1 MSSEE
6 DEYVPGGSG
15 SPKKTKAT
23 KKKKAAA
30 SSEDEGDTDNQ
41 PTKKA
46 RTPKEKKAIEKIYQK
61 KSQLEHI
68 LIRPDTYIGSTEL
81 VSQEMWVYDTEEKK
95 MVFREIKFVPGLYK
109 IFDEI
114 LVNAADNKQRDPKM
128 SMIKIAIDAE
138 KNQISVW
145 NNGHGIPVVEHKE
158 EKMLVP
164 TMIFG
169 HLLTSSNYD
178 DDEKKVTGGR
188 NGYGAKL
195 CNIFS
200 NKFVV
205 ETASKEYKK
214 KFKQEWSKNMG
225 KAGEPK
231 VDSFSGEDYTKVT
244 FEPDLSKFKMA
255 VLDKDTVD
263 LLSRRAYDVAGTSGG
278 VKVYLNGEKL
288 PISNFKQYVELYTA
302 NNTDEMGNPLKVVTE
317 KANERWEVAV
327 TSSDTGFNQV
337 SFVNSIATTKGGR
350 HVEYIT
356 DQITKA
362 MNEVIKKKNKSGAEI
377 KPFQIKNHL
386 WVFVNCLIE
395 NPTFDSQTKENMT
408 LQVRSFG
415 SKCQLSDKFIGNA
428 LKSGIIENILAF
440 AKAKAESQMGKKI
453 HGAKTAK
460 LRGIP
465 KLEDANDAGT
475 KYSSDCTLILTE
487 GDSAKALAVSG
498 FSVVGRDKYGVFPLR
513 GKLLNVREA
522 TPKQLM
528 DNAEINSI
536 VKILGLQYKR
546 KYDSE
551 QDLKSLR
558 YGKLMI
564 MTDQDQDGSHIKGLL
579 INFIHFNW
587 PSLLRH
593 VFLEEFITPI
603 VKATK
608 GNVEECFYSLPELEE
623 WKANRTESELKR
635 YKIKYYKGLGTSTS
649 KEAKEYF
656 SNMTRHRI
664 GFRYGGKDDDDAID
678 LAFAKN
684 KADARKDWLTKG
696 MEERKQRRLEGRGE
710 VYLYTKTTKSVTF
723 KKFVDEELILF
734 SNMDNERSIPSLVDG
749 LKPGQRKVL
758 FTCFTRKKK
767 GEAKVAQLV
776 GSVAEKSAYH
786 HGEQSLM
793 STIVG
798 LAQNFV
804 GSNNIN
810 LLLPLGQFG
819 TRLLGGKDAA
829 SARYI
834 FTNLSP
840 MARAVFHPHDDP
852 LLNYLNEDNQKI
864 EPEWYIPVVP
874 MVLINGAEGIG
885 TGWMT
890 KIPNYNP
897 LDIVA
902 NLRALIRGDEIK
914 PMKPWYKGYRG
925 EILPVDPTRYL
936 TNGEVAVL
944 DQENSIEITELP
956 IRTWTQNYKEAVVEP
971 LLLGSESKDGKG
983 KPPQIQDYK
992 EYHTDTTVRF
1002 VIRMSGQKF
1011 EEFQREGF
1019 HKTFKLQQTISMS
1032 SMVLFDSNGVI
1043 RKYDNVSDILREFF
1057 EVRMT
1062 FYGKRKDFLVARLSA
1077 EALNLE
1083 NQARFIDEK
1092 IKGKITIENVKKKD
1106 LINKLKKAQPP
1117 YDSDPVKTWKK
1128 KFGVP
1133 EDETPTADDD
1143 DGKKKTDEPEEA
1155 GSDFDYILKMPLW
1168 SLTNERF
1175 MDLME
1180 KRDNKNE
1187 ELSALRKKTPS
1198 DLYTDDL
1205 DEFESRL
1212 KKVEAEEADAEAFVS
1227 PTKKPAGRAKGQKG
1241 RGAVAS
1247 KADTLPS
1254 VYGTR
1259 VEPVV
1264 DTATIAKFEKAK
1276 ELKDRKAAGITVPR
1290 ARAKKPAENG
1300 ENPTSSE
1307 APSSDKPTGEENG
1320 GVKQPS
1326 KAVVNGKDKKK
1337 PEKKA
1342 KKIGSDDESSFDS
1355 ADLTDDDDEI
1365 MLNDSEDEY
1374 VEKVPKKK
1382 RVFTSDDAGETSTE
1396 SPLKIAKVDEDR
1408 LSIEIDEP
1416 EISSKSVS
1424 NPLKVADKM
1433 EPAENGAKKDVVPKD
1448 PKTFSLEKT
1457 KEPGKLA
1464 AEKKPS
1470 ALTKIVHLLSS
1481 DDEDDYPSGKKA
1493 PAKKLVK
1500 KKEPAKILLKKAVPD
1515 KVVKA
1520 GPSEKPGTSTSH
1532 AKRESSEE
1540 IIPVAATRAPVD
1552 KMRVFDLDDE
1562 DEIVPAR
1569 NRTNRAGASNKKYA
1583 FSDDSD
1589 EDYFGGVN

>member
-41 PTKKA
+41 PTKMA
-46 RTPKEKKAIEKIYQK
+46 RTPKEKKAIKKIYQK

-81 VSQEMWVYDTEEKK
+81 VSQKMWVYDTEEKK

-128 SMIKIAIDAE
+128 SMIKVGIDAE
-138 KNQISVW
+138 QNQISVW

-169 HLLTSSNYD
+169 HLLTWSNYD

-200 NKFVV
+200 NRFVV

-255 VLDKDTVD
+255 VLEKDTVD

-278 VKVYLNGEKL
+278 VKVYLKGEKL

-302 NNTDEMGNPLKVVTE
+302 NNSDEMGNPLKVVTE
-317 KANERWEVAV
+317 KANERWEFAV
-327 TSSDTGFNQV
+327 TSSDTGFSQV

-362 MNEVIKKKNKSGAEI
+362 MNEVIKEKNKSGAEI
-377 KPFQIKNHL
+377 KPFQAI
-386 WVFVNCLIE
+386 
-395 NPTFDSQTKENMT
+395 
-408 LQVRSFG
+408 
-415 SKCQLSDKFIGNA
+415 
-428 LKSGIIENILAF
+428 
-440 AKAKAESQMGKKI
+440 
-453 HGAKTAK
+453 
-460 LRGIP
+460 
-465 KLEDANDAGT
+465 
-475 KYSSDCTLILTE
+475 
-487 GDSAKALAVSG
+487 
-498 FSVVGRDKYGVFPLR
+498 
-513 GKLLNVREA
+513 
-522 TPKQLM
+522 
-528 DNAEINSI
+528 
-536 VKILGLQYKR
+536 
-546 KYDSE
+546 
-551 QDLKSLR
+551 
-558 YGKLMI
+558 
-564 MTDQDQDGSHIKGLL
+564 
-579 INFIHFNW
+579 
-587 PSLLRH
+587 
-593 VFLEEFITPI
+593 
-603 VKATK
+603 K
-608 GNVEECFYSLPELEE
+608 GNVRECFYSLPELEE
-623 WKANRTESELKR
+623 WKANLTESELKK

-649 KEAKEYF
+649 EEAKEYF
-656 SNMTRHRI
+656 TNITRHRI
-664 GFRYGGKDDDDAID
+664 AFRYGGKDDDDAVD

-696 MEERKQRRLEGRGE
+696 MEERKQRRLEGLGE

-723 KKFVDEELILF
+723 RKFVDEELILF
-734 SNMDNERSIPSLVDG
+734 SNMDNERSIASLVDG

-786 HGEQSLM
+786 HGESLM

-834 FTNLSP
+834 FTNLSH

-874 MVLINGAEGIG
+874 MVSMNGAEGIG

-914 PMKPWYKGYRG
+914 PTKPWYKGYHG
-925 EILPVDPTRYL
+925 EILPVDSTRYL
-936 TNGEVAVL
+936 TNGEVAVH

-956 IRTWTQNYKEAVVEP
+956 IRTWTQNYKEVVVEP

-1011 EEFQREGF
+1011 VEFQREGF

-1092 IKGKITIENVKKKD
+1092 INGKITIENVKKKD
-1106 LINKLKKAQPP
+1106 FINKLKKAQPP
-1117 YDSDPVKTWKK
+1117 YDSDPAKTWKK
-1128 KFGVP
+1128 KFGLP
-1133 EDETPTADDD
+1133 EYETPTADDD
-1143 DGKKKTDEPEEA
+1143 DVKKKTDEAEA

-1175 MDLME
+1175 MDLIE
-1180 KRDNKNE
+1180 RRDDENK
-1187 ELSALRKKTPS
+1187 ELSALRMKTPS
-1198 DLYTDDL
+1198 DLYTGDL

-1212 KKVEAEEADAEAFVS
+1212 EKVEAEEAFVS
-1227 PTKKPAGRAKGQKG
+1227 PTKKPAGRVAARAKGQKG

-1247 KADTLPS
+1247 YADTLPS

-1276 ELKDRKAAGITVPR
+1276 ELKDRKVDGIKVPR

-1300 ENPTSSE
+1300 ENPASSE
-1307 APSSDKPTGEENG
+1307 APSSNRPAGDDSRRVDTKRRRIHITLEISRAGQPFKGILLCFFLLWMLNFAVGSLPMLPTDTCAIRNDTCPLPGKNYYVPNVSDPKATIVERVAWYFFGFFTGLIVMYFCILFSSKVEENVTANG
-1320 GVKQPS
+1320 RIS
-1326 KAVVNGKDKKK
+1326 KRENGR
-1337 PEKKA
+1337 
-1342 KKIGSDDESSFDS
+1342 GSDQNAILASRAQRALEEYAESQEMPFEPTCPYCNY
-1355 ADLTDDDDEI
+1355 LC
-1365 MLNDSEDEY
+1365 
-1374 VEKVPKKK
+1374 
-1382 RVFTSDDAGETSTE
+1382 
-1396 SPLKIAKVDEDR
+1396 DED
-1408 LSIEIDEP
+1408 LSTIHRRTVTVENTRDYGFGFNCKKFPGTDGTKWIVISDVMDMQIAVYKGDFIREINKISTQEP
-1416 EISSKSVS
+1416 
-1424 NPLKVADKM
+1424 NQR
-1433 EPAENGAKKDVVPKD
+1433 
-1448 PKTFSLEKT
+1448 
-1457 KEPGKLA
+1457 
-1464 AEKKPS
+1464 S
-1470 ALTKIVHLLSS
+1470 ALKELFKKT
-1481 DDEDDYPSGKKA
+1481 GK
-1493 PAKKLVK
+1493 
-1500 KKEPAKILLKKAVPD
+1500 
-1515 KVVKA
+1515 
-1520 GPSEKPGTSTSH
+1520 
-1532 AKRESSEE
+1532 
-1540 IIPVAATRAPVD
+1540 
-1552 KMRVFDLDDE
+1552 
-1562 DEIVPAR
+1562 
-1569 NRTNRAGASNKKYA
+1569 A
-1583 FSDDSD
+1583 FSVTLVLEYRHDLSPHIDASS
-1589 EDYFGGVN
+1589 GGFSG